1 VDRANAGTGPRPVLC
16 QRAASLPRARA
27 DPARL
32 WATCTVQPGRIGT
45 VDVGCAGTVQLYRD
59 GFGPVTINFFYFLNI
74 FKYLQIQK
82 KLCRIRLNSENYET
96 NFVE

>member
-1 VDRANAGTGPRPVLC
+1 VLC

-45 VDVGCAGTVQLYRD
+45 VDVGRAGTVQLGRG
-59 GFGPVTINFFYFLNI
+59 GFSPVKVDFFFYFLNI
-74 FKYLQIQK
+74 FKSLQIQ
-82 KLCRIRLNSENYET
+82 
-96 NFVE
+96 NFV